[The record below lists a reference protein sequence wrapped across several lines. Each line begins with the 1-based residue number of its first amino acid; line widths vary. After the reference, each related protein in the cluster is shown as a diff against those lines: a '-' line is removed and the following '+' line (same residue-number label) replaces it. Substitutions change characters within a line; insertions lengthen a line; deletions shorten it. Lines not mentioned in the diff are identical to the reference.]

1 MEFLLIILANTIW
14 AIYSLSEGLKDGAYD
29 FYKDSSKKNTDFNY
43 KKMLFIQRGLVL
55 VSTSSLLI
63 FSIGWISIIFIL
75 SKIVL
80 FKYFYFIT
88 YECSLRK
95 IQNQDDD
102 SIKNILQEKKN
113 NFFNKYD

>member
-14 AIYSLSEGLKDGAYD
+14 ALYSLSEGLKDAAYD

-43 KKMLFIQRGLVL
+43 KRMLFIQRSLVL
-55 VSTSSLLI
+55 ISTSSLLI
-63 FSIGWISIIFIL
+63 FSIGWTSIIFIL
-75 SKIVL
+75 SKIFL

-95 IQNQDDD
+95 IQNKDDD
-102 SIKNILQEKKN
+102 YIKNILKTKKN
-113 NFFNKYD
+113 NFLNEY